1 MKAQWELEA
10 HLPVLVGKEGSDT
23 HNVSG
28 QLSFLIDDAGVRL
41 ETLPVWL
48 ERRRERWGAV

>member
-10 HLPVLVGKEGSDT
+10 HFPVLVGKEGSVTD
-23 HNVSG
+23 NVSC
-28 QLSFLIDDAGVRL
+28 QLSFLIDDPGIQL